1 MLYAIAF
8 GAAGALM
15 VAFRERFIEW
25 VANRNRKFGI
35 TERHDKAARFTAWFI
50 GVTFLAVGFVAL
62 LIAYPLR

>member
-1 MLYAIAF
+1 
-8 GAAGALM
+8 M